1 MKQQHALYTFS
12 LNSSCVSIK
21 NVCEK
26 YYIWS
31 PASCSCQSGKYLA
44 SIIDDS
50 AITCDEIMDVEA
62 KSKDEETTFPT
73 NFNEKKLAVKHKIS
87 IFWLHFY

>member
-1 MKQQHALYTFS
+1 MY
-12 LNSSCVSIK
+12 VK
-21 NVCEK
+21 NIIFGVLLHVVAKMENT
-26 YYIWS
+26 S
-31 PASCSCQSGKYLA
+31 

-62 KSKDEETTFPT
+62 KSKDEETTFLT
-73 NFNEKKLAVKHKIS
+73 NFIEKKSIVKHKIS